1 MLQKTPCSFDV
12 SVWEFFWPLMV
23 GARLVMAPPEA
34 HRDPQ
39 QLQQLIAQH
48 RITTLHFVPSMLAA
62 FVAAPT
68 TTRRWRAAP
77 RCASVLQRRSAAG
90 GAVPPVAKPHGGA
103 VAQPLR
109 PDRSGGGRDWHP
121 AYGEALAKVTG
132 ANVPIGL
139 PVWNTGLRIL
149 MRACGRYRR
158 AWRAICI

>member
-62 FVAAPT
+62 FVPP
-68 TTRRWRAAP
+68 RRRRGGGELRRAAP
-77 RCASVLQRRSAAG
+77 VFCS
-90 GAVPPVAKPHGGA
+90 
-103 VAQPLR
+103 
-109 PDRSGGGRDWHP
+109 
-121 AYGEALAKVTG
+121 GEALPAELCRLWQSRTAVPLHNLYGPTEAAVDVT
-132 ANVPIGL
+132 AS
-139 PVWNTGLRIL
+139 GLRRGAGEGDRRQ
-149 MRACGRYRR
+149 RADRSAGMEYR
-158 AWRAICI
+158 AAHS

>member
-62 FVAAPT
+62 FVAAT
-68 TTRRWRAAP
+68 DDDAAVASCAALRR
-77 RCASVLQRRSAAG
+77 VLQRRSAAG

-109 PDRSGGGRDWHP
+109 PDRSGGGRDGIRP
-121 AYGEALAKVTG
+121 TA
-132 ANVPIGL
+132 
-139 PVWNTGLRIL
+139 
-149 MRACGRYRR
+149 RR
-158 AWRAICI
+158 WRR